1 MSNSKYQ
8 HGRQAEHRAI
18 QALTKQGYECMRA
31 AGSKG
36 AWDILAWKDNMPVRH
51 IQVKSE
57 GRLTNKLYRQ
67 ECRVLALAP
76 CSRNG
81 RRELWVWSRPVGIWR
96 LILVIDDPEEPTI
109 LHQVQIPTG
118 RKAKMTT
125 EERRRAMDSA
135 MRNSRFP

>member
-1 MSNSKYQ
+1 MSNRYQ
-8 HGRQAEHRAI
+8 QGRQAEHRAI

-51 IQVKSE
+51 IQIKSE
-57 GRLTNKLYRQ
+57 GRLSNQLYKH
-67 ECRVLALAP
+67 ECRLLALAP

-81 RRELWVWSRPVGIWR
+81 RKELWVWSRPLSIWR

-109 LHQVQIPTG
+109 LHQVKVPTNN
-118 RKAKMTT
+118 RVKMSV
-125 EERRRAMDSA
+125 EERRKAMESA
-135 MRNSRFP
+135 MRNSKFP